1 VKGKGDRVSM
11 HWVRRQEML
20 RRKIEVQEAHV
31 DLSCTSSYGEIGL
44 KGVLRHQVSSGDQSA
59 PIMLGY
65 RSG

>member
-20 RRKIEVQEAHV
+20 RRKIDLQEAHV
-31 DLSCTSSYGEIGL
+31 DLSCTSSYGGIGL
-44 KGVLRHQVSSGDQSA
+44 KACCVSSGDQSA